1 MINIFNELFTLFD
14 TALTTYDEN
23 IKTSSVY
30 TNSPSKYPFAS
41 LEEIDNRVYEQTSDS
56 CDVEEHAEVE
66 YEVNIYAQGTTK
78 KSKCDNIADVV
89 DNLFKEYNFVRTF
102 RNPIQSGDEATY
114 RIVMR
119 YRGVVSKDHTIYR
132 R

>member
-1 MINIFNELFTLFD
+1 MINIFDELFTLFD
-14 TALTTYDEN
+14 NALTTYDEK
-23 IKTSSVY
+23 IGTASEY

-66 YEVNIYAQGTTK
+66 YEVNIYTQGSLK
-78 KSKCDNIADVV
+78 KSKCDDISDVI
-89 DNLFKEYNFVRTF
+89 DNLFKDYNLVRTF
-102 RNPIQSGDEATY
+102 KNPIPSGDEATY

>member
-1 MINIFNELFTLFD
+1 MINIFNELYTLFD
-14 TALTTYDEN
+14 NALTTYNNE
-23 IKTSSVY
+23 IETASEY

-56 CDVEEHAEVE
+56 CDVEQHAEVE
-66 YEVNIYAQGTTK
+66 YEVNIYTQGATK
-78 KSKCDNIADVV
+78 KSKCDDIADVV
-89 DNLFKEYNFVRTF
+89 DNLFKEHGLVRTF
-102 RNPIQSGDEATY
+102 KNPVPSGDEATY